1 MFSKEGKLKVFLP
14 KTILFEHTLKLY
26 KDFLGHK
33 VSLIKF
39 QRFENIHYRLH
50 AYNEIKLDIITITK
64 NSIYL
69 NIIQLIFK

>member
-1 MFSKEGKLKVFLP
+1 MFNKEEKLSVFLS
-14 KTILFEHTLKLY
+14 KTINSIWAHFKIVY
-26 KDFLGHK
+26 FLGHK

-69 NIIQLIFK
+69 NINQFILK